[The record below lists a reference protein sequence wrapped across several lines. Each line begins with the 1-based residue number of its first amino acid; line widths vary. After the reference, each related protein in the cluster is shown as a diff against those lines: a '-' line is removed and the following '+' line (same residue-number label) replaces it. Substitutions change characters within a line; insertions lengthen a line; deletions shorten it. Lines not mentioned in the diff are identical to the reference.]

1 MSLLRLF
8 ATPLAAY
15 AQCVDANGR
24 LYRCIFVG
32 TGVRTPFLQVM
43 ANIYLFMAVSAVGV
57 CTLLFLIGA
66 AQLTV
71 SRGDQTK
78 VDNGK
83 KLMISALVG
92 LAIVLGSYG
101 IMRTILYFLYEWAP

>member
-1 MSLLRLF
+1 MSLLRLLTIPGQ
-8 ATPLAAY
+8 AV
-15 AQCVDANGR
+15 AQRSIV
-24 LYRCIFVG
+24 LG
-32 TGVRTPFLQVM
+32 TGVRIPFIQVM
-43 ANIYLFMAVSAVGV
+43 ANIYLFMAVSAVGI
-57 CTLLFLIGA
+57 CTVLFLIGA

-83 KLMISALVG
+83 KMMISALVG
-92 LAIVLGSYG
+92 LAIIIGSYG